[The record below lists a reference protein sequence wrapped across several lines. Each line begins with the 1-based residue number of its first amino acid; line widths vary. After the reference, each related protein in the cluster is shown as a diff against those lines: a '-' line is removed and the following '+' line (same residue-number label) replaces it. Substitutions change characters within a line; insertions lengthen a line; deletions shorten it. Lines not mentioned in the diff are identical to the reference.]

1 MNILFATSE
10 AYPLVKTGGLADVS
24 ASLPRALL
32 KLGHLVRIV
41 MPAYKSV
48 LEKQKGQLKLLTE
61 VLVDGQPI
69 KIWQTRLPHS
79 RVSVWLVDFP
89 LISER
94 EGNPYVDEEGQD
106 WPDNHRRFYFF
117 CRLTAELAMGRIDL
131 HWTPDLVHC
140 NDWQTGLIPA
150 LLSQESKPPA
160 TVFTVHN
167 LAYHGLFPYTAF
179 AELNLPAQLW
189 HHEALEFY
197 QQLSFI
203 KGGLIFADRIT
214 TVSPTYAKE
223 IQTQAWGCG
232 LEGVLQSRKQDLYGI
247 LNGIDMQEWNPG
259 RDPHL
264 EMPYSWRSLGK
275 KAINK
280 KALLQRL
287 ELPEQTKTPLLGFV
301 GRLVEQKG
309 IDLLL
314 AVLPTLLETKKCQL
328 VMLGSGATHYQQ
340 ALKILAHKY
349 PRQFT
354 LILGYDEALAHQ
366 IEAGSDAFLM
376 PSLFEPCGL
385 NQLYSLRYGT
395 PPIVHAVGGLRDTV
409 VDIAEDTTQAN
420 GFCFYQATAE
430 GLFGAIKKA
439 LDCYRNPELWRQLQI
454 NGMRREFS
462 WDKSAQEYQALYQEL
477 VKPEEDFSKQSASLP
492 EPPSVTQK

>member
-1 MNILFATSE
+1 MNVLFATSE
-10 AYPLVKTGGLADVS
+10 AYPLIKTGGLADVS

-32 KLGHLVRIV
+32 KLGHQVRIL
-41 MPAYKSV
+41 MPAYKSA
-48 LEKQKGQLKLLTE
+48 LEKQEGQLKLLTE
-61 VLVDGQPI
+61 VVVDGQPI

-79 RVSVWLVDFP
+79 RVSVWLVDLP
-89 LISER
+89 LFSER
-94 EGNPYVDEEGQD
+94 GGNPYLDEEGKD

-117 CRLTAELAMGRIDL
+117 CRLATELATGRVDL
-131 HWTPDLVHC
+131 NWTPELVHC

-150 LLSQESKPPA
+150 LLSLEPKRPA

-167 LAYHGLFPYTAF
+167 LAYHGLFPYSAF

-232 LEGVLQSRKQDLYGI
+232 LEGVLQNRKQDLHGI

-264 EMPYSWRSLGK
+264 EQPYSWRSLKK
-275 KAINK
+275 KAANK
-280 KALLQRL
+280 KALQQRL
-287 ELPEQTKTPLLGFV
+287 DLAPQTKMPLLGFV

-309 IDLLL
+309 IDLLM
-314 AVLPTLLETKKCQL
+314 AVLPTLLEAKKCQL
-328 VMLGSGATHYQQ
+328 VMLGSGAPDYQQ
-340 ALKILAHKY
+340 SLKVLARKY
-349 PRQFT
+349 PRHFALT
-354 LILGYDEALAHQ
+354 LGYDEGLAHQ
-366 IEAGSDAFLM
+366 IEAGADAFLM

-409 VDIAEDTTQAN
+409 VDISEDATEAN
-420 GFCFYQATAE
+420 GFCFYQATAD

-462 WDKSAQEYQALYQEL
+462 WDKSAQEYQALYQDL
-477 VKPEEDFSKQSASLP
+477 VEPEEDPTEQSA
-492 EPPSVTQK
+492 PPPVPQN

>member
-10 AYPLVKTGGLADVS
+10 AYPLIKTGGLADVS

-32 KLGHLVRIV
+32 KLGHQVKIL
-41 MPAYKSV
+41 MPAYQSV
-48 LEKQKGQLKLLTE
+48 VEKQQGQLKLLSE
-61 VLVDGQPI
+61 VIVDGQPV

-79 RVSVWLVDFP
+79 RVSVWLVDSP
-89 LISER
+89 LFSAR
-94 EGNPYVDEEGQD
+94 GGNPYVDEEGLN
-106 WPDNHRRFYFF
+106 WPDNHRRFYLF
-117 CRLTAELAMGRIDL
+117 CQLTTELAMGRVNL
-131 HWTPDLVHC
+131 NWTPDLVHC

-150 LLSQESKPPA
+150 LLSLEPKRPA

-167 LAYHGLFPYTAF
+167 LAYHGLFPYSAF
-179 AELNLPAQLW
+179 AELNLPGQFW

-203 KGGLIFADRIT
+203 KGGLVYSDRIT
-214 TVSPTYAKE
+214 TVSPTYAQE
-223 IQTQAWGCG
+223 IQTQEWGCG
-232 LEGVLQSRKQDLYGI
+232 LEGLLKARQRDLQGI

-259 RDPHL
+259 RDKHL
-264 EMPYSWRSLGK
+264 EHLYSWRSLGK
-275 KAINK
+275 KAANK

-287 ELPEQTKTPLLGFV
+287 ELPAQAKTPLLGFV

-328 VMLGSGATHYQQ
+328 VMLGSGASHYQQ
-340 ALKILAHKY
+340 SLKVLAHKY

-354 LILGYDEALAHQ
+354 LILGYDETLAHQ
-366 IEAGSDAFLM
+366 IEAGADAFLM

-409 VDIAEDTTQAN
+409 VDISEDTTQAN
-420 GFCFYQATAE
+420 GFCFYQASAE

-439 LDCYRNPELWRQLQI
+439 LNCYRNPELWRQLQI

-462 WDKSAQEYQALYQEL
+462 WDKSALEYQALYQEL
-477 VKPEEDFSKQSASLP
+477 VKPEEQVIEQSASLP
-492 EPPSVTQK
+492 EPESIPRK

>member
-1 MNILFATSE
+1 MNVLFAASE
-10 AYPLVKTGGLADVS
+10 AYPLIKTGGLADVA

-32 KLGHLVRIV
+32 KLGHQVRILI
-41 MPAYKSV
+41 PAYKTV
-48 LEKQKGQLKLLTE
+48 LEKQQGQLKLLAE
-61 VLVDGQPI
+61 VIIDAQPI

-79 RVSVWLVDFP
+79 RVSVWLVDLP
-89 LISER
+89 LFSER
-94 EGNPYVDEEGQD
+94 GGNPYVNEYGQD
-106 WPDNHRRFYFF
+106 WPDNHQRFYAF
-117 CRLTAELAMGRIDL
+117 CRLATELAMGRIGL
-131 HWTPDLVHC
+131 KWTPDLVHC

-150 LLSQESKPPA
+150 LLSLEPKRPA

-167 LAYHGLFPYTAF
+167 LAYHGLFPYSAF
-179 AELNLPAQLW
+179 AELNLPEQLW
-189 HHEALEFY
+189 HHDALEFY

-203 KGGLIFADRIT
+203 KGGLVFADRIT

-232 LEGVLQSRKQDLYGI
+232 LEGVMLKRQKNLHGI
-247 LNGIDMQEWNPG
+247 LNGIDIKEWNPG

-264 EMPYSWRSLGK
+264 EQRYSWRSLGK
-275 KAINK
+275 KATNK
-280 KALLQRL
+280 KALQQRL
-287 ELPEQTKTPLLGFV
+287 GLAVQPKTPVLGFV

-309 IDLLL
+309 IDLLM
-314 AVLPTLLETKKCQL
+314 AVLPTLLEAKKCQL
-328 VMLGSGATHYQQ
+328 VMLGSGAPHYHQS
-340 ALKILAHKY
+340 LKVLARKY
-349 PRQFT
+349 PRHFSLT
-354 LILGYDEALAHQ
+354 LGYDESMAHQ
-366 IEAGSDAFLM
+366 IEAGADAFLM

-409 VDIAEDTTQAN
+409 VDMSEDTNQAN

-454 NGMRREFS
+454 NGMRQDFS
-462 WDKSAQEYQALYQEL
+462 WDKSALEYGALYDEL
-477 VKPEEDFSKQSASLP
+477 VKPAGDAC
-492 EPPSVTQK
+492 